1 MSNENNGNNN
11 KQGIFINGKAQ
22 IIELLKNMEGTEKEK
37 LLRLISARNP
47 AMAKELQEKSFSFN
61 NLMNLND
68 HQVRLTIGQVN
79 AQIMGIALKG
89 CHQKLQ
95 RRILS
100 LAPRAYAEEAYE
112 TLLGPVRNETKD
124 IERAQERIL
133 SVVLQVLRRTVNQA
147 TI

>member
-1 MSNENNGNNN
+1 MSNENNPNN

-100 LAPRAYAEEAYE
+100 LAPRTYAEEAYE
-112 TLLGPVRNETKD
+112 TLLGPVRNEAKD
-124 IERAQERIL
+124 IERAQERVLAI
-133 SVVLQVLRRTVNQA
+133 VLQVLRRTVNQA